1 MKHLMWQAG
10 LWPNQEALHFTDVCL
25 IHALANAKK
34 VFIRRGH
41 SRMVW
46 LPAWRCSNLHP
57 DPAVLLD
64 LQQQWAAP
72 SPVSDKCPGLFCLL
86 WRVCGYKHHIW
97 VLNSLLSLV
106 FLKII
111 LYWQLRWSRM
121 AGEQWEVLLPIT
133 GSDCTLGSLIS
144 LLKSVINIGPLFF
157 VPNIFCWQ
165 LDQNWWPVTSCQH
178 CTKWMCCV
186 KCHSFE
192 KDSKKA

>member
-1 MKHLMWQAG
+1 MLRRCLYVEAIQGWFDFQPESVLICTLIQQFFWTYSSKGLPHL
-10 LWPNQEALHFTDVCL
+10 LSLTSV
-25 IHALANAKK
+25 LAW
-34 VFIRRGH
+34 F
-41 SRMVW
+41 
-46 LPAWRCSNLHP
+46 
-57 DPAVLLD
+57 
-64 LQQQWAAP
+64 
-72 SPVSDKCPGLFCLL
+72 VS
-86 WRVCGYKHHIW
+86 CGESVATSTIW

-111 LYWQLRWSRM
+111 LYWQLQWSRM

-157 VPNIFCWQ
+157 VPKIFCQQ
-165 LDQNWWPVTSCQH
+165 LNQNWWPVTSCQH